1 MYRILCLI
9 FCALFINGHAHARES
24 LPLDTG
30 YTEISLV
37 SGHDTVTPGER
48 FTVALKMK
56 FEGNWYTYWRNA
68 GDSGERVRIIWD
80 LPEGINAGPIQWP
93 APKIKKVG
101 PIVSY
106 ALDGEVWLPIDIT
119 IDEGVDLGRATTL
132 RAHAYFLVCDDI
144 CIPEDGALS
153 LPVGIGATKI
163 NATHAGQIEAALDKI
178 PTKGTAQG
186 SAILEAQKINFEF
199 IAIRSLF
206 SSRKRAPVSPQHLAM
221 DGTTGHR
228 RVLTPPLLQKM
239 ERRLLFQFRR
249 IHLSILEL

>member
-132 RAHAYFLVCDDI
+132 RAHAYFLVC
-144 CIPEDGALS
+144 E
-153 LPVGIGATKI
+153 
-163 NATHAGQIEAALDKI
+163 
-178 PTKGTAQG
+178 
-186 SAILEAQKINFEF
+186 
-199 IAIRSLF
+199 
-206 SSRKRAPVSPQHLAM
+206 RAPVSPQHLAM
-221 DGTTGHR
+221 DGTTGHL